1 MDAFVCT
8 VFFLVISFTIF
19 PRVLFSGRGNSITL
33 GYLLYSIR
41 IISGLIESAFL
52 FSRPRTL
59 IIQLFLLF
67 FFGLRMHYLRGRLRH
82 TKKNSWGESTIDIC
96 CFLKLFRFGVKSRL
110 ALVCQNSTSEEGKVL
125 NHANCVFVHE
135 ALQFK

>member
-1 MDAFVCT
+1 VDAFVCT

-52 FSRPRTL
+52 FSRPSTL
-59 IIQLFLLF
+59 IIPLFLLF
-67 FFGLRMHYLRGRLRH
+67 FWVAYALFKGSSAAHKKEQLGREH
-82 TKKNSWGESTIDIC
+82 N
-96 CFLKLFRFGVKSRL
+96 
-110 ALVCQNSTSEEGKVL
+110 
-125 NHANCVFVHE
+125 
-135 ALQFK
+135 